1 MQWGDVFFKKG
12 IEKGFLFSLL
22 LCGGASVLASSIH
35 TAATVQSSIYRSLT
49 YQSLARV
56 RSLFTTIL
64 FGHRLFFFYFFYT
77 PQRRRSCSSLLIGER
92 HNHGVCLSSDSA
104 QKR

>member
-56 RSLFTTIL
+56 RAQLTTIL
-64 FGHRLFFFYFFYT
+64 VGNTGFSSTSSTLREEEVAALF
-77 PQRRRSCSSLLIGER
+77 
-92 HNHGVCLSSDSA
+92 
-104 QKR
+104 